1 MSSPQQRS
9 QELMVRARAV
19 MPGGVT
25 SNFRDWGEDTLP
37 IARGKGAH
45 VWDPDGKEYIDYQL
59 GFGPVILGHGYEPV
73 VERVRQAIAEG
84 TAFPHPTELEVRVA
98 ERIVRMCGV
107 DLVRFANSGTE
118 ATMHT
123 LRVARAYTGREVVLK
138 FEGQYHGVHDYLLFT
153 TATAKLAALG
163 HRRSPIPQVVGSG
176 IPRALHDLI
185 LTIPFN
191 DFELLEATVRQSW
204 HNLAAIIVEP
214 ILGNAGSIMPRP
226 GFLELLR
233 RLCDEYG
240 IVLIFD
246 EVKTGF
252 RLAPGGAQQHFGVK
266 ADLCAYAKAMG
277 NGFPVAAIAG
287 KREVMGVIVR
297 GQTSH
302 AGTYCGNVVGMAA
315 ADATLELLEDGSVL
329 RAIAE
334 RGRRLQDGLSRVLS
348 EAGLPHVVS
357 GPPAMFGIL
366 LTTQQDPREFR
377 DFARVNETLYTKVMM
392 HLIANG
398 AMPDPDDR
406 EPWFLCYSHSEE
418 DVDRTLEFFADAV
431 KKALAEH

>member
-1 MSSPQQRS
+1 MSTGQQRS
-9 QELMVRARAV
+9 QELMRRARAV

-25 SNFRDWGEDTLP
+25 SNFRDWGKDTFP
-37 IARGKGAH
+37 IARGKGSH
-45 VWDPDGKEYIDYQL
+45 VWDVDGKEYIDYQL

-73 VERVRQAIAEG
+73 VQRVSAAIAEG
-84 TAFPHPTELEVRVA
+84 TAFPHPTPLEVSVA

-107 DLVRFANSGTE
+107 DMVRYANSGTE

-123 LRVARAYTGREVVLK
+123 LRIARAYTGREVVLK

-153 TATAKLAALG
+153 TASAKLGTLG
-163 HRRSPIPQVVGSG
+163 HRRDPVPQVAGSG
-176 IPRALHDLI
+176 IPRALHNLI

-191 DFELLEATVRQSW
+191 DPDLLEATVRRSW

-214 ILGNAGSIMPRP
+214 ILGNAGAIMPQP
-226 GFLELLR
+226 GYLELLR

-252 RLAPGGAQQHFGVK
+252 RLAVGGAQEYFGVK

-277 NGFPVAAIAG
+277 NGFPVAAVAG
-287 KREVMGVIVR
+287 KREVMEVIVR

-302 AGTYCGNVVGMAA
+302 AGTYCGNIVGMAA
-315 ADATLELLEDGSVL
+315 ADATLEALEDGTVL
-329 RAIAE
+329 RTIGE
-334 RGRRLQDGLSRVLS
+334 RGRKLQEGLSRILTA
-348 EAGLPHVVS
+348 AGLAHVIS

-366 LTTQQDPREFR
+366 LTDLESLRDFR
-377 DFARVNETLYTKVMM
+377 DFSRVDEELYTRIMM

-398 AMPDPDDR
+398 AIPDPDDR
-406 EPWFLCYSHSEE
+406 EPWFLSYSHSDE
-418 DVDRTLEFFADAV
+418 DIARTLDYFEDAV
-431 KKALAEH
+431 KKALAGD